1 MQVQRILVIDDD
13 ASSRGTIREALEL
26 DGFEVTE
33 ASNGRIGISLFQHRP
48 TDLVLCDIFM
58 PEKDGL
64 ETIIDLKREYP
75 GVRIVTMNDN
85 PFGDMD
91 YTPVALRLG
100 ATRVLKKPLGLD
112 LLLDTVHEVL
122 DEA

>member
-1 MQVQRILVIDDD
+1 MQTQRILVIDDD
-13 ASSRGTIREALEL
+13 AKSRGNIRRALET

-33 ASNGRIGISLFQHRP
+33 ASNGRIGISLFQNRP
-48 TDLVLCDIFM
+48 TDLVISDIFM

-64 ETIIDLKREYP
+64 ETIIDLKRDYP

-91 YTPVALRLG
+91 YTTVALRLG
-100 ATRVLKKPLGLD
+100 AIRVLKKPLGQD
-112 LLLDTVHEVL
+112 VLLDTVHEVL
-122 DEA
+122 EEA